1 MEKFFFSVVNLD
13 SIPNGINSNFVNFSM
28 FQLETELLRSQ

>member
-13 SIPNGINSNFVNFSM
+13 AIPNGINSNFVNFSM